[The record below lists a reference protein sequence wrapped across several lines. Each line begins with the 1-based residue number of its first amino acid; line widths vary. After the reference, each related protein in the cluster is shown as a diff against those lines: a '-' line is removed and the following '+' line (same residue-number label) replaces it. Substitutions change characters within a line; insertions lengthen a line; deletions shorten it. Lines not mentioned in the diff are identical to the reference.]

1 MAILMRSATSLLCKA
16 GLFSRGEGNMIGGR
30 FIMKEKVSMA
40 QYILLPGIAA
50 GSVMVIAGTVF

>member
-1 MAILMRSATSLLCKA
+1 
-16 GLFSRGEGNMIGGR
+16 MIGGR